1 MLLTAYSAPPEKA
14 KIPPMGKTISRSVLR
29 TDRTGPTTVGI
40 RELKIAAK
48 RVMPPSTIS
57 SYTTS
62 ASCTPLWG
70 NAWGVLSILIVRAE
84 RCFVTFD
91 GSGRSVS
98 GATGPGFFFATV
110 VVVAI
115 LVEVVVVDV
124 EAASALVASTRFEHE
139 PMTSTM
145 RSERRMNET
154 YRVSRTR
161 P

>member
-91 GSGRSVS
+91 GSGRPVS
-98 GATGPGFFFATV
+98 GATGPGFFCAGRRRC
-110 VVVAI
+110 
-115 LVEVVVVDV
+115 D
-124 EAASALVASTRFEHE
+124 TR
-139 PMTSTM
+139 
-145 RSERRMNET
+145 RGGRRGRRGRECARRQ
-154 YRVSRTR
+154 YEIRTR
-161 P
+161 TNDQHHEE